1 MQVYYLPKKE
11 KVYNTEES
19 ESEGGCQTKNTV
31 KERRKLRQ
39 KKFLSLLQSTS
50 ENWEGSAVDEVWIIE

>member
-19 ESEGGCQTKNTV
+19 GSEGACQTKNTV
-31 KERRKLRQ
+31 KERRKLRE
-39 KKFLSLLQSTS
+39 KKVFEFTS
-50 ENWEGSAVDEVWIIE
+50 IDK

>member
-1 MQVYYLPKKE
+1 MQVYYLHNKE

-31 KERRKLRQ
+31 KDRRKLRE
-39 KKFLSLLQSTS
+39 KKVFEFTS
-50 ENWEGSAVDEVWIIE
+50 IDK